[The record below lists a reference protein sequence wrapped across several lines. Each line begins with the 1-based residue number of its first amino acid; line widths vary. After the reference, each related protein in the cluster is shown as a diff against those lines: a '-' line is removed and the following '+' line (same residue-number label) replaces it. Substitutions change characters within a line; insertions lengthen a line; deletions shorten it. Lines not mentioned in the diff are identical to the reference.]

1 MKVRS
6 LGSVPAGIA
15 HLRTVARRWLAGR
28 SACEERARRSALAG
42 RIASS
47 LWVVAACGVLVGP
60 AHAER
65 VPKEGPQ
72 DPRIRTV
79 VYNPRDVV
87 KIEATYGYHTLVE
100 FADDEVIQTL
110 LIGDSVAWEAE
121 RSAAGNRISLKP
133 KEENTGTNLTVITDR
148 RTYSF
153 ALQAGRATA
162 ASRMTWRLRFEYPEE
177 DAARREA
184 QVQRAE
190 LQRASFVNPDAPA
203 NPGRWNF
210 EYSYGGTET
219 LRPAQLF
226 DDGEFTYFKFGRTS
240 DLPAV
245 FVVDAQKNEALVNA
259 RVSGEYLVVHRVAK
273 QFALRSGAALTC
285 IFNEAF
291 DAARGQPV
299 NAPRPAGSPALPAQP
314 ATGDVTKALGTVAP

>member
-1 MKVRS
+1 VITRR
-6 LGSVPAGIA
+6 GI
-15 HLRTVARRWLAGR
+15 G
-28 SACEERARRSALAG
+28 
-42 RIASS
+42 
-47 LWVVAACGVLVGP
+47 VVAALLAFAAPV
-60 AHAER
+60 HAER

-100 FADDEVIQTL
+100 FAEDEVIQTL

-153 ALQAGRATA
+153 ALQASRANSK
-162 ASRMTWRLRFEYPEE
+162 SRMTWRLRFEYPEE
-177 DAARREA
+177 EAARREA
-184 QVQRAE
+184 QTQRAD

-219 LRPAQLF
+219 LRPMQLF
-226 DDGEFTYFKFGRTS
+226 DDGEFTYFKFGRTT

-245 FVVDAQKNEALVNA
+245 FVVDSEKNEALVNA
-259 RVSGEYLVVHRVAK
+259 RISGEYLVVHRVAK
-273 QFALRSGAALTC
+273 QFSLRSGGGLTC

-291 DAARGQPV
+291 DATRAQPV
-299 NAPRPAGSPALPAQP
+299 NAPLPQGAPSSPAPVATSGEVSSAAQP
-314 ATGDVTKALGTVAP
+314 SAP